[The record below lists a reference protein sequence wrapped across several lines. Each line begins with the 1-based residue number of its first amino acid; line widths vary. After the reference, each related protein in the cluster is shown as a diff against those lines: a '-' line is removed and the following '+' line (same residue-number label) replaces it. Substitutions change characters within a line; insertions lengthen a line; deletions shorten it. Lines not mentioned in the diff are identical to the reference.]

1 LNFERNILLELRRW
15 SERSNRKPL
24 VLRGARQVGKTT
36 AVQMFA
42 RDFDHFVA
50 LNLEKQ
56 DDRELFT
63 RFERLE
69 DTVAAI
75 FFRHNI
81 STSAKRILLFIDE
94 IQTEPKAISQ
104 LRYFYEEFPE
114 LFVIAA
120 GSLLETLPE
129 PKNTFPVGRVEYLV
143 MRPVSFS
150 EFLKAI
156 GEETTARVLSET
168 PLPVYAYPK
177 SLQLFHTYALIGGM
191 PEVVQQYAAKR
202 DLAGLKPIYSTLLT
216 AYLDDVQK
224 YAANAVRAQVLQH
237 CIQHLFLQAGGRI
250 KYAGFGQSN
259 YGSREVG
266 EALRTLEKAMLLNLV
281 YPATETQLPGLPDMR
296 KSPYLQALDTGLVNY
311 FSGLQESLIGTKN
324 LHEAYRGRIIHHWV
338 GQQMLSTMIYPL
350 DNLKFWVRAKKQSSA
365 EVDFLF
371 PFGSMLIP
379 VEVKSGAAG
388 KLRSLNQFMDGCDH
402 TLAIRLYAGEFL
414 LHKAVTPRG
423 KTYHLLNLPYFLGE
437 NLQAYAHWMK
447 KEVEKAE

>member
-1 LNFERNILLELRRW
+1 LELRLW
-15 SERSNRKPL
+15 SERPKRKPL

-36 AVQMFA
+36 AVQMFGQ
-42 RDFDHFVA
+42 DFDHFVG

-81 STSAKRILLFIDE
+81 STLGKRTLLFIDE
-94 IQTEPKAISQ
+94 IQTVPKAVAQ
-104 LRYFYEEFPE
+104 LRYFYEDFPE
-114 LFVIAA
+114 LYVVAA
-120 GSLLETLPE
+120 GSLLETLLE
-129 PKNTFPVGRVEYLV
+129 PKNTFPVGRVEYMV

-156 GEETTARVLSET
+156 KEESAASVLSET

-177 SLQLFHTYALIGGM
+177 LLRLFHTYALIGGM
-191 PEVVQQYAAKR
+191 PEVVQQYAVNQ
-202 DLAGLKPIYSTLLT
+202 DLTSLKPLYSTLLT

-224 YAANAVRAQVLQH
+224 YAANEVRAQVLRL
-237 CIQHLFLQAGGRI
+237 CIQQLFLQAGKRV
-250 KYAGFGQSN
+250 KFAGFGQSN

-281 YPATETQLPGLPDMR
+281 YPTTGTQLPGLPNMR
-296 KSPYLQALDTGLVNY
+296 KSPYLQALDTGLVNF

-324 LHEAYRGRIIHHWV
+324 LHEDYRGRIIHHLV
-338 GQQMLSTMIYPL
+338 GQQMLSTIIYPL
-350 DNLKFWVRAKKQSSA
+350 DNLKFWVRDKKQSSA
-365 EVDFLF
+365 EVDFLL
-371 PFGSMLIP
+371 PFENMLIP

-388 KLRSLNQFMDGCDH
+388 KLRSLQQFMDGCDH
-402 TLAIRLYAGEFL
+402 TLAIRLYAGELL
-414 LHKAVTPRG
+414 LHKAVTPKG

-437 NLQAYAHWMK
+437 KLKAYASWMK
-447 KEVEKAE
+447 KEVEKSD